1 MRISLDGTGQT
12 VYLGLADDADAGF
25 DAHYDSPCPP
35 TAPGVTNSI
44 YLTSDESAGNS
55 LLSRLSTDV
64 RGFEDEV
71 VWKLVLSGNA
81 TSRVNLENSSA
92 LRDLGYSLSLYTAD
106 GTLRTQLG
114 SDQTVDLQ
122 PGEYSIVASR
132 GSHSGPM
139 IPDDYF
145 LSPNY
150 PNPFNPVTTIAFGLP
165 SAGRVRLEVFNLLGQ
180 KVVVLV
186 DERMPAGVHE
196 ISWHGNNDDGVA
208 VSSGVYFY
216 RLETA
221 GFSETR
227 KMLLIK

>member
-1 MRISLDGTGQT
+1 
-12 VYLGLADDADAGF
+12 LAEDADAGF

-35 TAPGVTNSI
+35 TAPGVANSL
-44 YLTSDESAGNS
+44 YLASDESARNS
-55 LLSRLSTDV
+55 LLSRLRTDV

-71 VWKLVLSGNA
+71 VWTMVLTGNT

-92 LRDLGYSLSLYTAD
+92 LSDLGYSLSLHTAD
-106 GTLRTQLG
+106 STLRWQLS

-122 PGEYSIVASR
+122 PGEYSIVANR
-132 GSHSGPM
+132 GSHSNPT
-139 IPDDYF
+139 IPDYYF

-165 SAGRVRLEVFNLLGQ
+165 SAGSVRLEVFNLLGQ
-180 KVVVLV
+180 RVVVLV

-196 ISWHGNNDDGVA
+196 ISWDGNADGGMA

-221 GFSETR
+221 GFSQTR